1 LSGNTRSGRFPT
13 TSWTRVGL
21 VGDPDDPA
29 ARLALEGLCRD
40 YWFPLYAFG
49 RRKGLPPDEA
59 EDLVQGVFAAL
70 LERGDLAALDRSKG
84 RLRSYLMAAASH
96 LLANHHEAEAAL
108 KRGGGRRLV
117 PIDRRE
123 AEARR
128 PLEPSHRLTP
138 ERLFDREWAMEL
150 LGRVLA
156 RLEAEGAAAGRSA
169 LFERLRPALQ
179 GDAQAPPYRALAA
192 ELNTT
197 EGAVRVAAHRL
208 RARYR
213 ELLREEIAR
222 TTDDEDPAAV
232 DDEIGALLAALA
244 GA

>member
-1 LSGNTRSGRFPT
+1 MTGDSRAARFPT
-13 TSWTRVGL
+13 TCWTRVAIA
-21 VGDPDDPA
+21 GDPDDPG

-40 YWFPLYAFG
+40 YWPPLYAFG
-49 RRKGLPPDEA
+49 RRKGLGPDEA
-59 EDLVQGVFAAL
+59 EDLVQGVFASL

-96 LLANHHEAEAAL
+96 FLANRREAEGAL
-108 KRGGGRRLV
+108 KRGGGRRIV
-117 PIDRRE
+117 PIDRLE
-123 AEARR
+123 AEGRR

-138 ERLFDREWAMEL
+138 ERLFDREWALAL

-156 RLEAEGAAAGRSA
+156 RLEGESAAAGKSA

-179 GDAQAPPYRALAA
+179 GDDHAPPYRAVAID
-192 ELNTT
+192 LNTT

-213 ELLREEIAR
+213 ELLREEVAR
-222 TTDDEDPAAV
+222 TTDEAPAAV
-232 DDEIGALLAALA
+232 DDEIGSLLAALA
-244 GA
+244 PD